1 MFLLKLPAA
10 RLAALHLMLFFLPLP
25 MHFSPEIEERLAQ
38 LQEKYEAMG
47 QDMVSY
53 LDGLLYADFLTY
65 WDYIHLDTL
74 LSLQSPKT
82 PFPDEQIFIMY
93 HQITE
98 LYFKLALHECEQIA
112 AAQPLT
118 PEFFTARLKRIN
130 NYFEALTQSFDIMVN
145 GMEKEQFLKFRMSLL
160 PASGFQSGQYRMIEI
175 YATDFINLVA
185 KDKRDELT
193 DASIAEQFEYIYWKF
208 GATEL
213 STGKKTLTLKQFEK
227 KYAKTFIDLGTAN
240 VDNNFY
246 TLYNKLKA
254 EGQATP
260 ELEAELKQIDIKV
273 NVNWPLVHYK
283 SAVRYLNREPEEIRA
298 TGGTNWQKYLP
309 PRFQKRIF
317 YPSLWNEQE
326 VAEWGK
332 GWVEKV
338 LREV

>member
-1 MFLLKLPAA
+1 
-10 RLAALHLMLFFLPLP
+10 
-25 MHFSPEIEERLAQ
+25 MHFSSDIEERLAL

-53 LDGLLYADFLTY
+53 LDGLLHADFLTY

-82 PFPDEQIFIMY
+82 PFPDEEIFIMY

-98 LYFKLALHECEQIA
+98 LYFKLALHECEQITKA
-112 AAQPLT
+112 HPLT
-118 PEFFTARLKRIN
+118 STFFTARLRRIN

-185 KDKRDELT
+185 KDKREDLRSAAVE
-193 DASIAEQFEYIYWKF
+193 DQFEYIYWKF

-227 KYAKTFIDLGTAN
+227 KYAKAFIELGKAN
-240 VDNNFY
+240 ASHNFNA
-246 TLYNKLKA
+246 LLQQLKY
-254 EGQATP
+254 GGHATV
-260 ELEAELKQIDIKV
+260 ELENELKQLDINV

-283 SAVRYLNREPEEIRA
+283 SAVRYLNREPEEIKA

-317 YPSLWNEQE
+317 YPSLWNVDETE
-326 VAEWGK
+326 NWGRA
-332 GWVEKV
+332 WVEKV
-338 LREV
+338 LSSL

>member
-1 MFLLKLPAA
+1 
-10 RLAALHLMLFFLPLP
+10 
-25 MHFSPEIEERLAQ
+25 MHFSPEIEERLER

-47 QDMVSY
+47 QDMTSY
-53 LDGLLYADFLTY
+53 LDGLLHADFLTY

-74 LSLQSPKT
+74 LSLQNPKT
-82 PFPDEQIFIMY
+82 PFPDEEIFIIY

-98 LYFKLALHECEQIA
+98 LYFKLVLHECIQITG
-112 AAQPLT
+112 AQPLT
-118 PEFFTARLKRIN
+118 VPFFTSRLKRIN
-130 NYFEALTQSFDIMVN
+130 SYFEALTHSFGIMVD

-185 KDKRDELT
+185 KDKRDELK
-193 DASIAEQFEYIYWKF
+193 DAAIDDQFEYLYWKF

-227 KYAKTFIDLGTAN
+227 KYSKAFIDLGKTSISH
-240 VDNNFY
+240 NFNA
-246 TLYNKLKA
+246 LYYQLKSN
-254 EGQATP
+254 GQSTP
-260 ELEAELKQIDIKV
+260 ELETELKQLDINV

-283 SAVRYLNREPEEIRA
+283 SAVRYLNREPEEIKA

-317 YPSLWNEQE
+317 YPSIWNEKE
-326 VAEWGK
+326 VEDWGK

-338 LREV
+338 LKEVNGS